1 MCNLKY
7 GTHDPIYK
15 TEKHHRHG
23 EQTCICQGE
32 GGREGD
38 EWRAWSWQMPT
49 ITVDANYYISNSW
62 VRGSYCTA
70 QETVQSHLGQNMM
83 EDSITKK
90 NVCVC
95 VCVGLG
101 HMAVQ
106 QKLKEHCISIIIEK
120 LKQ

>member
-1 MCNLKY
+1 M
-7 GTHDPIYK
+7 GSW
-15 TEKHHRHG
+15 G
-23 EQTCICQGE
+23 F
-32 GGREGD
+32 GD
-38 EWRAWSWQMPT
+38 T
-49 ITVDANYYISNSW
+49 NGYIWNGQA
-62 VRGSYCTA
+62 VGSYCTA